1 MALNCDN
8 LESIFRGC
16 DNPIGG
22 IDQRIYINDSE
33 NVLDADFTY
42 DLTAHTITALTAATA
57 FEVVEFRKNL
67 ATLEEPYT
75 REDEGAIIFTP
86 TLTIPVHGR
95 DAAKSRKISLLAA
108 GQREVDIIVPQN
120 DGGYVYLR
128 KMQLSSVADGTMAN
142 KSEASKYTLVF
153 DGQAEQ
159 LSYFIGSSVVTSLI

>member
-16 DNPIGG
+16 ENPIGG
-22 IDQRIYINDSE
+22 INQRIYINDSAL
-33 NVLDADFTY
+33 VDYDGGTF
-42 DLTAHTITALTAATA
+42 DLTAHTITVLTASTA
-57 FEVVEFRKNL
+57 FEVIEFRKNL
-67 ATLEEPYT
+67 ASLEEPYT

-86 TLTIPVHGR
+86 TLTIPVMGR

-108 GQREVDIIVPQN
+108 GGREIDIIIPQN

-128 KMQLSSVADGTMAN
+128 KMQLASVADGTMAN
-142 KSEASKYTLVF
+142 KAEASKYTLVF